1 MSENQEDSSNMQ
13 GIGNTV
19 SQLEKVIS
27 ASLRPLPTETGD
39 GSYIAK
45 STDTGLAQ
53 DLRHVD
59 LEDLKTVL
67 EITKN
72 ATTGKPINDKGYVME
87 RLIQVSFLLSPSRS
101 NGRGQLL
108 TCF

>member
-1 MSENQEDSSNMQ
+1 MQ
-13 GIGNTV
+13 GIANTV
-19 SQLEKVIS
+19 SQLEKVVS

-39 GSYIAK
+39 GSYIAE

-59 LEDLKTVL
+59 LEDVKTML

-72 ATTGKPINDKGYVME
+72 ATTGKPINDKEYVME
-87 RLIQVSFLLSPSRS
+87 RLIQVGSPFSS
-101 NGRGQLL
+101 KPDGRRQSL
-108 TCF
+108 TRF